1 MNKKYFV
8 EVYINYKRNWS
19 IRLAERTNDDK
30 IIKVVWLASFINE
43 ELMNCELEFLK
54 FPKLDKIDLMKKDE
68 VELIVEPIKKY
79 EIDEERASR
88 FMNSGWTLFNY

>member
-1 MNKKYFV
+1 MKTKYFI

-19 IRLAERTNDDK
+19 IRLAERTNTNEIK
-30 IIKVVWLASFINE
+30 KVVWLASFVNE
-43 ELMNCELEFLK
+43 ELMNCELEFLR
-54 FPKLDKIDLMKKDE
+54 FQKLDKVDLMRKDE
-68 VELIVEPIKKY
+68 VELIVEPIKQY